1 MRTAQPPVDPPEA
14 RMMTC
19 LECDGNG
26 KTMHYTELL
35 TVRVFEKCTECDG
48 TGEVDFDPDADP
60 YAPDNWKEAEGI
72 A

>member
-1 MRTAQPPVDPPEA
+1 MRTAQPPIEPPTGRTIE
-14 RMMTC
+14 C
-19 LECDGNG
+19 NQCDGVG

-35 TVRVFEKCTECDG
+35 TVRVFEKCTRCN
-48 TGEVDFDPDADP
+48 P